1 MWYFVFFTFSDKALG
16 CKSFLATLN
25 GHMTLGWG
33 DPDCFF
39 WRETDWQSVLVTF
52 LVNLWLGCVGGESEL
67 STETYKILFH
77 FFY

>member
-39 WRETDWQSVLVTF
+39 LEGDRLAKRSCHLSGKSVAGV
-52 LVNLWLGCVGGESEL
+52 CGGG
-67 STETYKILFH
+67 I
-77 FFY
+77 